1 MGDNEMIWIVIAVVV
16 ITLTLC
22 ILKDTHIKE
31 CYRDYNSFYVREEYD
46 LEIPLWVTLI
56 IFVLGL
62 IPIFNIVIFGVFVV
76 VYVCLST
83 GNPDSHTND
92 TVVPSL
98 RGDNIVTKG
107 LLKIKNLLCRKT

>member
-1 MGDNEMIWIVIAVVV
+1 MENEMVWVVISVVL

-22 ILKDTHIKE
+22 ILKDTHVKE
-31 CYRDYNSFYVREEYD
+31 CYRDYNSFYVKEEYD
-46 LEIPLWVTLI
+46 LKIPLWVALI

-62 IPIFNIVIFGVFVV
+62 IPILNIVIFGVFVV
-76 VYVCLST
+76 VYACLST

-92 TVVPSL
+92 TVIPSL

-107 LLKIKNLLCRKT
+107 LLKIKNLLCRKI